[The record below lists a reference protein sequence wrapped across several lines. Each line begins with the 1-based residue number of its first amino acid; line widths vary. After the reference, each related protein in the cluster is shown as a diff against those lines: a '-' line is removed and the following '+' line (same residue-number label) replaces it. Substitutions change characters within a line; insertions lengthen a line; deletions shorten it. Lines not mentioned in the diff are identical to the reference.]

1 MTSRTRATT
10 KKRRR
15 VGNKKAAKKKS
26 ARAVFLIL
34 GLVFVGAFGYALYRL
49 FTSDQVRPPLLP
61 VFEIEDPETIETEIK
76 QVDRSICDALVALN
90 IPASDV
96 TFKTV
101 QPKSHSKGPWTFS
114 ELQIRLPANIAHGN
128 IKEAFLSRLSERIP
142 KDSLRFIS
150 GPQQDLILDL
160 FINGHRTHRLAFVGP
175 KEKKGIASSPPRASR
190 VAIII
195 DDIGYDEKIA
205 LKFLSLDG
213 LISFSVLP
221 HSPFQESIAAAVRR
235 GGRDLLLH
243 LPMEPVE
250 YPQVDPGTGALLSS
264 MTPDDFL
271 DQLQKNLDAVP
282 SAVGVNNHMGS
293 KLTQDPARM
302 RQLFTILKKRNL
314 FFIDSL
320 TGPRSYCQQ
329 AARLLQVRFAQRQ
342 VFLDHVQDPAAIR
355 FQIKRLVGI
364 AKEHGQAIGIGHPYP
379 ATWEV
384 LSEELPGIKDQVE
397 LVRVSELVG

>member
-26 ARAVFLIL
+26 ARAVFLII
-34 GLVFVGAFGYALYRL
+34 GLVFVGALSYALYRL
-49 FTSDQVRPPLLP
+49 FTPGEARPPFLP
-61 VFEIEDPETIETEIK
+61 VFEIEAPETIETEIK
-76 QVDRSICDALVALN
+76 QIDRSICDALVALN
-90 IPASDV
+90 ILASDV

-101 QPKSHSKGPWTFS
+101 QPKSDSKGPWTFS
-114 ELQIRLPANIAHGN
+114 ELEIYLPETIAHSN
-128 IKEAFLSRLSERIP
+128 IKEAFLARLLEQIP
-142 KDSLRFIS
+142 KKALRFIS

-160 FINGHRTHRLAFVGP
+160 FINGHRTHRLVFIKP
-175 KEKKGIASSPPRASR
+175 KEKKSIASPPARVPR

-195 DDIGYDEKIA
+195 DDLGYDERVA
-205 LKFLSLDG
+205 STFLSLNG

-221 HSPFQESIAAAVRR
+221 HSPFQESIATAVYES
-235 GGRDLLLH
+235 GRDLLLH
-243 LPMEPVE
+243 LPMEPME
-250 YPQVDPGTGALLSS
+250 HPQVDPGVGALLSS

-282 SAVGVNNHMGS
+282 FAVGVNNHMGS
-293 KLTQDPARM
+293 KLTQDPAKM
-302 RQLFTILKKRNL
+302 RLLFTILKKRDL
-314 FFIDSL
+314 FFVDSL
-320 TGPRSYCQQ
+320 TGPGSYCQQ
-329 AARLLQVRFAQRQ
+329 AARLLQVKFAQRQ

-355 FQIKRLVGI
+355 FQIKRLVSI

-384 LSEELPGIKDQVE
+384 LNEELPGIKDQVE
-397 LVRVSELVG
+397 LVGVSELVE

>member
-1 MTSRTRATT
+1 VTIRTRATT

-15 VGNKKAAKKKS
+15 VGNKKAAP
-26 ARAVFLIL
+26 AVFLIL

-49 FTSDQVRPPLLP
+49 FASGEVRPPLLP
-61 VFEIEDPETIETEIK
+61 VFEIEETETIETEIK
-76 QVDRSICDALVALN
+76 WVDRSICDALVALN
-90 IPASDV
+90 ILASDV

-101 QPKSHSKGPWTFS
+101 QPKSHSKGTWTFS
-114 ELQIRLPANIAHGN
+114 ELEIRLPATFPLNK
-128 IKEAFLSRLSERIP
+128 IKEAFLSQFSERTP
-142 KDSLRFIS
+142 KNAIRFIS

-160 FINGHRTHRLAFVGP
+160 FINGHRTHRLVFV
-175 KEKKGIASSPPRASR
+175 KLKDKKSVVSPPSRVSR

-195 DDIGYDEKIA
+195 DDLGYDEKVA

-213 LISFSVLP
+213 PISFSVLP
-221 HSPFQESIAAAVRR
+221 HCPFQESIATAVRR

-250 YPQVDPGTGALLSS
+250 YPRVDPGTGALLSS
-264 MTPDDFL
+264 MTPGDFL

-282 SAVGVNNHMGS
+282 LAVGVNNHMGS
-293 KLTQDPARM
+293 KLTQDPAKM

-320 TGPRSYCQQ
+320 TGPQSYCQQ

-355 FQIKRLVGI
+355 FQIKRLISI